1 MPTGTRRFAPHAA
14 MTAMIA
20 IWGASYAVVKVTLGS
35 LSPFA
40 VIALR
45 FWLAVVCLLP
55 FVRSGFGDQL
65 RRARGP
71 GLAAGACLALGY
83 LLQTVGMQGTS
94 ASMGGFLAGLIVPL
108 VAIGGRFVFGA
119 RFGPRSVAGLFLGMA
134 GVACL
139 CWPSGDP
146 AQTDTPLGIGLQ
158 IGSSLSYAG
167 HVLLLSRFGK
177 DAPTVA
183 FCLWQL
189 VVVAL
194 AGSAAALVSGELA
207 APGQSE
213 VVVTWGLG
221 AAILYLGVLA
231 TALGIGVQSLVQHR
245 VPPVHLALL
254 FATQPLFAA
263 FFGWLALADA
273 LGPVQLLGGA
283 VIIAGVVLT
292 SLDRK

>member
-1 MPTGTRRFAPHAA
+1 MPTGTHRFAPHAA

-20 IWGASYAVVKVTLGS
+20 IWGASYAVVKVALAS

-40 VIALR
+40 VIGLR
-45 FWLAVVCLLP
+45 FWLAVLCLLP
-55 FVRSGFGDQL
+55 FVRPGIADQL
-65 RRARGP
+65 RRSRGP

-108 VAIGGRFVFGA
+108 VAVGGRFVFGA
-119 RFGPRSVAGLFLGMA
+119 RFGGRSVAGLVLGIA
-134 GVACL
+134 GITCL

-146 AQTDTPLGIGLQ
+146 AQTDTAQGIGLQ

-189 VVVAL
+189 VLVAV
-194 AGSAAALVSGELA
+194 AGSAAALVSGELT
-207 APGQSE
+207 APGQST
-213 VVVTWGLG
+213 VAMTWGLG
-221 AAILYLGVLA
+221 AAVAYLGVLA

-254 FATQPLFAA
+254 FALQPLFAA
-263 FFGWLALADA
+263 FFGWLFLADS
-273 LGPVQLLGGA
+273 LGPLQLLGGA
-283 VIIAGVVLT
+283 VIVTGVVLT
-292 SLDRK
+292 SLDR